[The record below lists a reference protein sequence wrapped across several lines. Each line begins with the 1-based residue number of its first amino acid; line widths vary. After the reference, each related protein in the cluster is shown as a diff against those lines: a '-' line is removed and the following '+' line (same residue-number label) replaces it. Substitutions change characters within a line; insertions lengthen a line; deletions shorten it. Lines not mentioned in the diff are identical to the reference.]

1 MCFVLKDLI
10 KLFILSAKNVLINL
24 FSFLI
29 GPHTKKI
36 VADIKPLF
44 MGNVPLS
51 FESCKQIVTLHEQ

>member
-1 MCFVLKDLI
+1 MLKDLI

-24 FSFLI
+24 FSFI